1 MSDNGAPPT
10 TAYGPSPLDPA
21 AGTLAQP
28 VSRGFAVGLAALVL
42 LVLGSMW
49 VQQQQRLDAVAEQVG
64 QVGRVAFTSDSTGG
78 IGSADPEL
86 CWLLGVIA
94 DGQGKGQVVAGMASG
109 SDSMSECQTSAMRGA
124 RGQSSSGN

>member
-1 MSDNGAPPT
+1 MSDTGTPPASADGST
-10 TAYGPSPLDPA
+10 PPHPA
-21 AGTLAQP
+21 DRPLAQP
-28 VSRGFAVGLAALVL
+28 ISRGFALGLVALVL

-49 VQQQQRLDAVAEQVG
+49 VQQQQRMDDLAGQVG
-64 QVGRVAFTSDSTGG
+64 QVGQVAFTTDSTVGP
-78 IGSADPEL
+78 GSADPEL

>member
-1 MSDNGAPPT
+1 MSDNGTPPT

-21 AGTLAQP
+21 PRTLAQP

-42 LVLGSMW
+42 LVVAFMW
-49 VQQQQRLDAVAEQVG
+49 VQQQQQLDAVAGQVG
-64 QVGRVAFTSDSTGG
+64 QVVFTSESTGG